1 LRWEGNIP
9 GRTGTFH
16 KMITVHAK
24 AVHTIYPIIPDLLAK
39 VKKVIKGETTYQP
52 VQISGS
58 MGI

>member
-1 LRWEGNIP
+1 MGGNIP
-9 GRTGTFH
+9 GRNGTFH
-16 KMITVHAK
+16 KKITVHAK
-24 AVHTIYPIIPDLLAK
+24 AVHTIDPIPPDLLAK